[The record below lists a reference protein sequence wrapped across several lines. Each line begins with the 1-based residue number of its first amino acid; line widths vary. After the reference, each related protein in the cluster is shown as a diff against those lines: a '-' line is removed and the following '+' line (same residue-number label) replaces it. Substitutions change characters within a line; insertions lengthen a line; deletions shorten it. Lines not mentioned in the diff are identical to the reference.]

1 MTPVPEMIPDLSG
14 VTLYEVTHLMDPN
27 MFQVSMDGW
36 PNNMPE
42 DAIVR
47 VGMEIYT
54 CDILFPD
61 LFPQRVYCW
70 GRAPTSGTEVEIQVI
85 LEEVP
90 LPLLEIS
97 FRVPYPSDEGN

>member
-1 MTPVPEMIPDLSG
+1 
-14 VTLYEVTHLMDPN
+14 

-36 PNNMPE
+36 PANMPE
-42 DAIVR
+42 DSIVR
-47 VGMEIYT
+47 VGMEIFT

-61 LFPQRVYCW
+61 LFPDRVYCW
-70 GRAPTSGTEVEIQVI
+70 GKAPTSGTEVKLQVI

-97 FRVPYPSDEGN
+97 FRVPYPSDDEN